1 MVRLAVASLMIFA
14 AHLLSVPQ
22 GHAQGAGEVWEPA
35 GPVST
40 SQGMTA
46 VASDPEHPGVVW
58 IGSASSV
65 WVSEDDGQTFDLV
78 LQLSRTA
85 GVREDNT
92 DPEDSEDLP
101 DGNDPEDIEDLP
113 DGVTDIDDVDPD
125 DIAVDNGDNTEGPA
139 ADDTVTDDSDDALV
153 ARFGVVRLRVSGD
166 LVYVC
171 TNSGLYTIER
181 SARRIGTEREVRFG
195 RKVPVND
202 VAVTPDKRVWI
213 ATDSG
218 LLELGAIDS
227 GGLGRPARGFEE
239 DLAVSTVIV
248 SEARL
253 IAATSRGLRIATPT
267 NDGFER
273 LAIGGR
279 DDIGLEDILLEA
291 DGRIL
296 VAGANQVSRI
306 LVRIGSVPT
315 VEETWNVP
323 GAARLAHGRNNT
335 RWAVGERGAWRWK
348 SEQGFERITDGLFD
362 RRLRD
367 VATGFGTKASMW
379 SVGRSGAWRLVT
391 DAGRA
396 YSASAE
402 RLAKTALEGYPD
414 DAKVLRWA
422 IDALPMTLDKID
434 GWALQERLSWLLPT
448 VEIRWRW
455 DRRRAEDF
463 IGVPQLDGRVLDAVG
478 VRPVGDDFRFMVYW
492 NVMPAI
498 VASLETA
505 EPIYE
510 TSRIRARRQL
520 ERVREVVMPLY
531 QTWAK
536 KRIDFAASEEL
547 SLREALRDL
556 LAIQR
561 LESDLRVYTEG
572 RFPVEGV
579 SKKPTALN

>member
-1 MVRLAVASLMIFA
+1 MVRLAVASLLIIA
-14 AHLLSVPQ
+14 AHLVSVPAT
-22 GHAQGAGEVWEPA
+22 HAQGPNEVWEPA

-46 VASDPEHPGVVW
+46 VATDPEHPGVVW

-85 GVREDNT
+85 GVREDNS
-92 DPEDSEDLP
+92 DPEDVEETPNGD
-101 DGNDPEDIEDLP
+101 DPEDLDELP
-113 DGVTDIDDVDPD
+113 DGVTDIDEVDPD
-125 DIAVDNGDNTEGPA
+125 DVAVDNGDNTEGPA
-139 ADDTVTDDSDDALV
+139 TDDSADDSGDDEVLV
-153 ARFGVVRLRVSGD
+153 ARFGVVRLRVIND

-181 SARRIGTEREVRFG
+181 NARRIGTEREVRFG

-218 LLELGAIDS
+218 LLELG
-227 GGLGRPARGFEE
+227 GEGLGRPARGFEE

-273 LAIGGR
+273 MAIGGR
-279 DDIGLEDILLEA
+279 EEIGLEDILLEA
-291 DGRIL
+291 DQHIL

-306 LVRIGSVPT
+306 LVRIGSVPV

-323 GAARLAHGRNNT
+323 GAARLAYGRENT
-335 RWAVGERGAWRWK
+335 RWAVGERGAWRLK
-348 SEQGFERITDGLFD
+348 GDGFERVTDGLFD

-367 VATGFGTKASMW
+367 VATGFGAKASLW

-391 DAGRA
+391 DSVRA

-402 RLAKTALEGYPD
+402 RLAKVALEGYPD

-434 GWALQERLSWLLPT
+434 GWQLQERLSWLLPT
-448 VEIRWRW
+448 VELRWRW

-463 IGVPQLDGRVLDAVG
+463 IGVPTLDEHVLDAVG
-478 VRPVGDDFRFMVYW
+478 VRPVGDDFRIMVYW
-492 NVMPAI
+492 DVMPAI

-547 SLREALRDL
+547 SLRDALRDL

-572 RFPVEGV
+572 RFPVEGT
-579 SKKPTALN
+579 SKKPTVVN

>member
-1 MVRLAVASLMIFA
+1 MVRLAVSSLLIIA
-14 AHLLSVPQ
+14 AHLVSGSPT
-22 GHAQGAGEVWEPA
+22 HAQGPGEVWEPA

-46 VASDPEHPGVVW
+46 VATDPELPGVVW

-92 DPEDSEDLP
+92 DPEDVEDAP
-101 DGNDPEDIEDLP
+101 DGDDPEDFDDLP
-113 DGVTDIDDVDPD
+113 DGVTDLDEIDLDEL
-125 DIAVDNGDNTEGPA
+125 AVDNGDNTEGPA
-139 ADDTVTDDSDDALV
+139 ADDTTSNTGDDDALV
-153 ARFGVVRLRVSGD
+153 ARFGVVRLRVIND

-171 TNSGLYTIER
+171 TNSGLYTIDR
-181 SARRIGTEREVRFG
+181 KARRIGTEREVRFG
-195 RKVPVND
+195 RKTPVND

-218 LLELGAIDS
+218 LLELG
-227 GGLGRPARGFEE
+227 GEGLGRPARGFEE

-279 DDIGLEDILLEA
+279 EDLGLEDILLEA
-291 DGRIL
+291 DQRIL

-306 LVRIGSVPT
+306 LVRIGSVPV

-323 GAARLAHGRNNT
+323 GAARLAYGRDNT

-367 VATGFGTKASMW
+367 VATGFGPKASLW
-379 SVGRSGAWRLVT
+379 AVGRSGAWRLVT
-391 DAGRA
+391 DAVRA
-396 YSASAE
+396 YSASAG
-402 RLAKTALEGYPD
+402 RLAKQALEGYPD
-414 DAKVLRWA
+414 DAKVLKWA
-422 IDALPMTLDKID
+422 IDAMPMTLDKID

-448 VEIRWRW
+448 VELRWRW

-463 IGVPQLDGRVLDAVG
+463 IGIPSLNERVLDAVG
-478 VRPVGDDFRFMVYW
+478 VRPVGDDFRFMLYW
-492 NVMPAI
+492 DVMPAI

-536 KRIDFAASEEL
+536 KRIDFAATEEL
-547 SLREALRDL
+547 SLRDALRDL

-561 LESDLRVYTEG
+561 LESDLRVYTDG
-572 RFPVEGV
+572 RFPVEGA
-579 SKKPTALN
+579 SKKPTAN